1 MTAIALN
8 DLELNTDLDKKAMA
22 AVSGGSHGI
31 GNYSHVHTGR
41 WIRTFY
47 RRFYVNVA
55 VRGRIVRKLQTQK
68 TYVRSQVWHYGR
80 LA

>member
-22 AVSGGSHGI
+22 AVSG